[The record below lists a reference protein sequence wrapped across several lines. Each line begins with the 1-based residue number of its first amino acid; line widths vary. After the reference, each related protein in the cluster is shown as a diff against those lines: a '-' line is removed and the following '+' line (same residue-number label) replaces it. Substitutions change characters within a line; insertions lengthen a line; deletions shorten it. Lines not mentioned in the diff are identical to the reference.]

1 VAIIFDGHIVKTLPI
16 EEATRER
23 LGLLMAGSGDVEE
36 GA

>member
-1 VAIIFDGHIVKTLPI
+1 MFDGQIVKTMPI

-23 LGLLMAGSGDVEE
+23 LGLLMAGSEDVEE